1 MNSRDLASERQAAL
15 IYRSPESPAG
25 AFWNWPAI
33 VFRWFCPMNDL
44 DDRTWAVLTLALLAS
59 AR

>member
-1 MNSRDLASERQAAL
+1 MNPRDVASKRQPDV
-15 IYRSPESPAG
+15 IDRSPKSLAME
-25 AFWNWPAI
+25 FWNWPAI

-44 DDRTWAVLTLALLAS
+44 DDRTWTVLTLAFLAS